1 VSWPISS
8 NNARLDLFHFS
19 CKAALMNNVVEIPV
33 WLLVAGGLLAAIGS
47 LDRLL
52 MPSVR
57 WYLRRRLNRVID
69 RLNDRLQLSIQP
81 FKLTRRKIMID
92 RLTHDPKVMDA
103 IMAHAKSENMPQEVV
118 AKIAERYAREI
129 VPAFSAS
136 TYFGFA
142 IRASRFISKS
152 LYRVRL
158 GYIDDEALKD
168 VDPES
173 TVIFVINHRSNM
185 DYILVTFL
193 VAERSALSYAVG
205 EWARVWPLQQL
216 IKAMGGYFIR
226 RKSRNQLYRKVLARY
241 VQLATEGG
249 VTQAIFPEGGLS
261 RDGALGE
268 PKLGLLS
275 YILGDFDPETSRNVV
290 FVPVGLNYDRV
301 LEDRVL
307 TSININGRRKF
318 RFQPGAFLNYVTRQ
332 LWLRVWGRFYRNGY
346 ACVSF
351 GRPISL
357 TDYMVLHPPAEMPEI
372 IENLGSV
379 LMTRIGQVVPVLPV
393 SLISTV
399 LLQADGPLTM
409 VELKSEAQRIWQDLS
424 ARDIYSHIP
433 HSDED
438 YAVEVGL
445 RMLTLRHVVT
455 ETDGRFAVD
464 PAQSVIVQYYANA
477 IIQHFDADLLV
488 ISAE

>member
-1 VSWPISS
+1 
-8 NNARLDLFHFS
+8 
-19 CKAALMNNVVEIPV
+19 MNNVVEIPV
-33 WLLVAGGLLAAIGS
+33 WLLVLGGILAAIGI

-69 RLNDRLQLSIQP
+69 SLNDRLQLSIQP

-92 RLTHDPKVMDA
+92 RLIHDPKVMEA
-103 IMAHAKSENMPQEVV
+103 ITEHTIAENMPPEVA
-118 AKIAERYAREI
+118 AKTAERYAREI
-129 VPAFSAS
+129 VPSFSAS
-136 TYFGFA
+136 AYFGFA
-142 IRASRFISKS
+142 IRASRFLSKAM
-152 LYRVRL
+152 YRVRI
-158 GYIDDEALKD
+158 GFIDDEALRN
-168 VDPES
+168 VDPNS
-173 TVIFVINHRSNM
+173 TVIFVMNHRSNM
-185 DYILVTFL
+185 DYVLVTYL

-261 RDGALGE
+261 RDGLLSE

-275 YILGDFDPETSRNVV
+275 YILGDFNPETSRNVV

-307 TSININGRRKF
+307 TSPKVDGKHRF
-318 RFQPGAFLNYVTRQ
+318 RFQPGTFLRFMTRQ
-332 LWLRVWGRFYRNGY
+332 TWLRLTGRFYRNGY

-357 TDYMVLHPPAEMPEI
+357 TEFMATHPPAEMPEV
-372 IENLGSV
+372 IENLGAE
-379 LMTRIGQVVPVLPV
+379 LMNRIGHVVPVLPV
-393 SLISTV
+393 SLVSSV
-399 LLQADGPLTM
+399 LLKADRPMSML
-409 VELKSEAQRIWQDLS
+409 ELKSRCHQTWQDLS
-424 ARDIYSHIP
+424 ARGIYSHVP
-433 HSDED
+433 HEDED

-445 RMLTLRHVVT
+445 RMLTLRHMVT
-455 ETDGRFAVD
+455 EVDGKFALAPEHAHV
-464 PAQSVIVQYYANA
+464 VQYYANA
-477 IIQHFDADLLV
+477 ITHHFESDQLV
-488 ISAE
+488 IAAS

>member
-1 VSWPISS
+1 
-8 NNARLDLFHFS
+8 
-19 CKAALMNNVVEIPV
+19 MNTVVEIPM
-33 WLLVAGGLLAAIGS
+33 WMLVAGGLLAAIGI

-129 VPAFSAS
+129 VPAFSAP

-142 IRASRFISKS
+142 VRASRFISKS

-158 GYIDDEALKD
+158 GYIDDEALKN

-185 DYILVTFL
+185 DYILVTSL
-193 VAERSALSYAVG
+193 VAERAALSYAVG

-216 IKAMGGYFIR
+216 IRAMGGYFIR

-249 VTQAIFPEGGLS
+249 VTQAIFPEGSLS

-275 YILGDFDPETSRNVV
+275 YILG
-290 FVPVGLNYDRV
+290 
-301 LEDRVL
+301 
-307 TSININGRRKF
+307 
-318 RFQPGAFLNYVTRQ
+318 
-332 LWLRVWGRFYRNGY
+332 
-346 ACVSF
+346 
-351 GRPISL
+351 
-357 TDYMVLHPPAEMPEI
+357 
-372 IENLGSV
+372 
-379 LMTRIGQVVPVLPV
+379 
-393 SLISTV
+393 
-399 LLQADGPLTM
+399 
-409 VELKSEAQRIWQDLS
+409 
-424 ARDIYSHIP
+424 
-433 HSDED
+433 
-438 YAVEVGL
+438 
-445 RMLTLRHVVT
+445 
-455 ETDGRFAVD
+455 
-464 PAQSVIVQYYANA
+464 
-477 IIQHFDADLLV
+477 
-488 ISAE
+488 

>member
-1 VSWPISS
+1 
-8 NNARLDLFHFS
+8 
-19 CKAALMNNVVEIPV
+19 MNNVVEIPV
-33 WLLVAGGLLAAIGS
+33 WLLVLGGILAAIGM

-69 RLNDRLQLSIQP
+69 SLNDRLQLSIQP

-92 RLTHDPKVMDA
+92 RLIHDPKVMEA
-103 IMAHAKSENMPQEVV
+103 IAECTIAENMPPEVA
-118 AKIAERYAREI
+118 AKMADRYAREI
-129 VPAFSAS
+129 VPSFSAS
-136 TYFGFA
+136 AYFGFA
-142 IRASRFISKS
+142 IRASRFISKAM
-152 LYRVRL
+152 YRVRI
-158 GYIDDEALKD
+158 GFIDDEALRN
-168 VDPES
+168 VDPDS
-173 TVIFVINHRSNM
+173 TVIFVMNHRSNM
-185 DYILVTFL
+185 DYVLVTYL

-261 RDGALGE
+261 RDGLLSE

-275 YILGDFDPETSRNVV
+275 YILGDFNPETSRNVV

-307 TSININGRRKF
+307 TAPKVDGKRKF
-318 RFQPGAFLNYVTRQ
+318 RFQPTAFIRFMARQ
-332 LWLRVWGRFYRNGY
+332 TWLRITGKFYRNGY

-357 TDYMVLHPPAEMPEI
+357 TEYMATHPPAEMPDM
-372 IENLGSV
+372 IENLGAE
-379 LMTRIGQVVPVLPV
+379 LMTRIGHVVPVLPV
-393 SLISTV
+393 SLVSTV
-399 LLQADGPLTM
+399 LLKTDRPITM
-409 VELKSEAQRIWQDLS
+409 LELKSRCHQTWQDLS
-424 ARDIYSHIP
+424 KHGIYSHVP
-433 HSDED
+433 HEDED

-445 RMLTLRHVVT
+445 RMLTLRHMVT
-455 ETDGRFAVD
+455 EVDGKFALAPEHAHV
-464 PAQSVIVQYYANA
+464 VQYYANA
-477 IIQHFDADLLV
+477 IAHHFESDQLV
-488 ISAE
+488 ITAS

>member
-1 VSWPISS
+1 
-8 NNARLDLFHFS
+8 
-19 CKAALMNNVVEIPV
+19 MNNVVEIPV
-33 WLLVAGGLLAAIGS
+33 WLLVLGGILAAIGI

-69 RLNDRLQLSIQP
+69 SLNDRLQLSIQP
-81 FKLTRRKIMID
+81 FKLTRRKVMID
-92 RLTHDPKVMDA
+92 RLTHDPKVMEA
-103 IMAHAKSENMPQEVV
+103 IAEHAKTENMPQEIV
-118 AKIAERYAREI
+118 AKTAERYAREI
-129 VPAFSAS
+129 VPSFSAS
-136 TYFGFA
+136 AYFGFA
-142 IRASRFISKS
+142 IRASRFISNS

-158 GYIDDEALKD
+158 GFIDDEALRK
-168 VDPES
+168 VDPDS
-173 TVIFVINHRSNM
+173 TVVFVMNHRSNM
-185 DYILVTFL
+185 DYVLVTFL

-261 RDGALGE
+261 RDGKLSV

-275 YILGDFDPETSRNVV
+275 YILGDFNPETSRNVV

-307 TSININGRRKF
+307 TAVEVEGKRKF
-318 RFQPGAFLNYVTRQ
+318 RFQPWAFIRFTSRQ
-332 LWLRVWGRFYRNGY
+332 IWLRLTGKFYRFGY

-357 TDYMVLHPPAEMPEI
+357 KEYMATHPPAEMPEV
-372 IENLGSV
+372 IENLGDE
-379 LMTRIGQVVPVLPV
+379 LMERIGRVVPVLPV
-393 SLISTV
+393 SMVSTV
-399 LLQADGPLTM
+399 LLRADKPLGM
-409 VELKSEAQRIWQDLS
+409 LELKAKCHALSQELS
-424 ARDIYSHIP
+424 ARGIYSHVP
-433 HSDED
+433 HEDED

-445 RMLTLRHVVT
+445 RMLTLRHMVT
-455 ETDGRFAVD
+455 EKHGKFAVAPD
-464 PAQSVIVQYYANA
+464 DISVLQYYANA
-477 IIQHFDADLLV
+477 IAHHFEADRLA

>member
-1 VSWPISS
+1 
-8 NNARLDLFHFS
+8 
-19 CKAALMNNVVEIPV
+19 MNNVVEIPV
-33 WLLVAGGLLAAIGS
+33 WLLVFGGILAAIGI

-69 RLNDRLQLSIQP
+69 SLNDRLQLSIQP

-92 RLTHDPKVMDA
+92 RLIHDPKVMEA
-103 IMAHAKSENMPQEVV
+103 IAEHTISENMPPEVA
-118 AKIAERYAREI
+118 AKMAERYAREI
-129 VPAFSAS
+129 VPSFSAS
-136 TYFGFA
+136 AYFGFA
-142 IRASRFISKS
+142 IRASRFLSKAM
-152 LYRVRL
+152 YRVRI
-158 GYIDDEALKD
+158 GFIDDDALRN

-173 TVIFVINHRSNM
+173 TVIFVMNHRSNM
-185 DYILVTFL
+185 DYVLVTYL

-261 RDGALGE
+261 RDGLLSE

-275 YILGDFDPETSRNVV
+275 YILGDFNPETSRNVV

-307 TSININGRRKF
+307 TAPKVDGKRKF
-318 RFQPGAFLNYVTRQ
+318 RFQPGTFIRFMTRQ
-332 LWLRVWGRFYRNGY
+332 TWLRITGKFYRNGY

-357 TDYMVLHPPAEMPEI
+357 TEYMATHEPAEMPQV
-372 IENLGSV
+372 IENLGAE
-379 LMTRIGQVVPVLPV
+379 LMTRIGHVVPVLPV
-393 SLISTV
+393 SLVSTV
-399 LLQADGPLTM
+399 LLKADHPISML
-409 VELKSEAQRIWQDLS
+409 ELKSRCHQTWQDLS
-424 ARDIYSHIP
+424 ARGIYSHIP
-433 HSDED
+433 HEDED

-445 RMLTLRHVVT
+445 RMLTLRHMVSEV
-455 ETDGRFAVD
+455 GGKFALAPEHAHV
-464 PAQSVIVQYYANA
+464 VQYYANA
-477 IIQHFDADLLV
+477 ISHHFESDQLA
-488 ISAE
+488 IAAAK